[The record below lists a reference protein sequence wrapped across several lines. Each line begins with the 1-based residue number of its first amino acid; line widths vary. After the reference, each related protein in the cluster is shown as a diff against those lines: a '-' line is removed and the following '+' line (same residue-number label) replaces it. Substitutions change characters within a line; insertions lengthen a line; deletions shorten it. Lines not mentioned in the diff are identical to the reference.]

1 MYHQPCLLQL
11 AQAGHLRFE
20 DSNGVPT
27 DLVPSINDFRVIEA
41 GVEILEKCK
50 VTTKIFEQEKIPT
63 IPLVTER
70 LYTVDQELKEFMQND
85 NNKRNKR
92 KAVVFARIL
101 REKLNS
107 RFPKFG
113 TDRSLNYMGNL
124 INPSLKGVHLKL
136 VDKFEQTKKLMVEKL
151 EEWMGVEME
160 KPIEEEEQDDGR
172 SPPAKLSVTEM
183 LKRRM
188 RQEEEKRDGLAGV
201 TFSRRA
207 SLRGNVA
214 ATSSCLMLTAAS
226 TSCFGGRT
234 TSSSSHCSP
243 TWPGLFLLSLLQAQR
258 VRGCSVWPATL

>member
-20 DSNGVPT
+20 DSNGVT
-27 DLVPSINDFRVIEA
+27 LDLVPSINDFRVIEA

-70 LYTVDQELKEFMQND
+70 LYTVDQELKEFMQNN

-113 TDRSLNYMGNL
+113 TDRSLNCMGNL
-124 INPSLKGVHLKL
+124 LNPSLKGVHLKL
-136 VDKFEQTKKLMVEKL
+136 VDKFEQTKKLMEEKL

-172 SPPAKLSVTEM
+172 SPPAKLS
-183 LKRRM
+183 
-188 RQEEEKRDGLAGV
+188 D
-201 TFSRRA
+201 SI
-207 SLRGNVA
+207 SD
-214 ATSSCLMLTAAS
+214 
-226 TSCFGGRT
+226 
-234 TSSSSHCSP
+234 
-243 TWPGLFLLSLLQAQR
+243 
-258 VRGCSVWPATL
+258 